1 MAIIS
6 IVIILQPQKYDTNE
20 IEMKYGIKTVELFTL
35 DQLINYVVFCPL
47 HSVSALY
54 L

>member
-1 MAIIS
+1 MAII
-6 IVIILQPQKYDTNE
+6 VIKLQALKYDTNE
-20 IEMKYGIKTVELFTL
+20 IEMKYVIETVELFTL